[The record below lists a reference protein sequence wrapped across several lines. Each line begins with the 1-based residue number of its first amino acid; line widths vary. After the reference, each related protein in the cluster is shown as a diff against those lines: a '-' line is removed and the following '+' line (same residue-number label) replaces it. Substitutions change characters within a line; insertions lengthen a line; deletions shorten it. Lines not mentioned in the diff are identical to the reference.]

1 MRLLTQL
8 IALHRT
14 RQLNR
19 QWRDI
24 QRGIQGLSRQN
35 RTRLGTL
42 TLREIGQAT
51 RCDFPHLYGT
61 PPEERYQ
68 PWGQGTEI
76 GYTRARSDNNEVAI
90 RGIALWLAVAY
101 HETKDSHQAG
111 LQAVYR
117 QLMRQL
123 RELKEARRDGD
134 ATDHWMTDRAESAVA

>member
-8 IALHRT
+8 IAINRA
-14 RQLNR
+14 RQLAR
-19 QWRDI
+19 QLRDI
-24 QRGIQGLSRQN
+24 QQSIHALSRQN

-61 PPEERYQ
+61 PPEERYL

-76 GYTRARSDNNEVAI
+76 GYVRARSENVEVAI

-101 HETKDSHQAG
+101 HETKDARQGG
-111 LQAVYR
+111 LQNVYR
-117 QLMRQL
+117 QVMRQL
-123 RELKEARRDGD
+123 RELKETQREGGTAAAG
-134 ATDHWMTDRAESAVA
+134 WMNESAAA

>member
-8 IALHRT
+8 IALHRA

-19 QWRDI
+19 QLRDI
-24 QRGIQGLSRQN
+24 QRGIEGLSKQN
-35 RTRLGTL
+35 RIRLGTL

-51 RCDFPHLYGT
+51 RCDFPHLYAT
-61 PPEERYQ
+61 PPEARYL
-68 PWGQGTEI
+68 PWGQGTEV
-76 GYTRARSDNNEVAI
+76 GYSRARSDNTEVAI

-101 HETKDSHQAG
+101 HETKDARQGG

-123 RELKEARRDGD
+123 RELKEVRSSVD
-134 ATDHWMTDRAESAVA
+134 ASDRWMTDSAESAIA

>member
-8 IALHRT
+8 IAINRA

-19 QWRDI
+19 QLRDI
-24 QRGIQGLSRQN
+24 QQAIQGLSRQN
-35 RTRLGTL
+35 RMRLGTL
-42 TLREIGQAT
+42 ALREIGQAT

-61 PPEERYQ
+61 PPEERYL

-76 GYTRARSDNNEVAI
+76 GYARARSENVEIAI

-101 HETKDSHQAG
+101 HETKDAQLGG
-111 LQAVYR
+111 LQTVYR

-123 RELKEARRDGD
+123 RELKEMRQ
-134 ATDHWMTDRAESAVA
+134 ESGGEAGSDWINEAAAA

>member
-8 IALHRT
+8 IALNRA

-19 QWRDI
+19 QLRDI
-24 QRGIQGLSRQN
+24 QQAIQGLSRHN
-35 RTRLGTL
+35 RMRLGTL
-42 TLREIGQAT
+42 ALREIGQAT

-61 PPEERYQ
+61 PPEERYL

-76 GYTRARSDNNEVAI
+76 GYTRARSENVEVAI

-101 HETKDSHQAG
+101 HETKDAQLGG
-111 LQAVYR
+111 LQTVYR

-123 RELKEARRDGD
+123 RELKEMRQESTGD
-134 ATDHWMTDRAESAVA
+134 ASNGWINEAAAA

>member
-8 IALHRT
+8 IALNRA

-19 QWRDI
+19 QLRDI
-24 QRGIQGLSRQN
+24 QQAIQGLSRQN
-35 RTRLGTL
+35 RMRLGTL
-42 TLREIGQAT
+42 ALREIGQAT

-61 PPEERYQ
+61 PPEERYL

-76 GYTRARSDNNEVAI
+76 GYTRARSENVEVAI

-101 HETKDSHQAG
+101 HETKDAQLGG
-111 LQAVYR
+111 LQSVYR

-123 RELKEARRDGD
+123 RELKEMRQAPTGGTSHGW
-134 ATDHWMTDRAESAVA
+134 AGEAAAA

>member
-8 IALHRT
+8 IAIHRA
-14 RQLNR
+14 RKLNR
-19 QWRDI
+19 QLRDI
-24 QRGIQGLSRQN
+24 QRSIEGLSRQN

-61 PPEERYQ
+61 PPEERYL

-76 GYTRARSDNNEVAI
+76 GYARARSDNAEVAI

-101 HETKDSHQAG
+101 HETKEARQSG
-111 LQAVYR
+111 LQSVYR
-117 QLMRQL
+117 LLMRQL
-123 RELKEARRDGD
+123 RELKDARSEGD
-134 ATDHWMTDRAESAVA
+134 ASDRWMNDSTESAIA